1 MCIYTRLKTRRWTF
15 RLRCTR
21 STRSTNPRHHPY
33 FHHALLVSDQDL
45 TAGSRNWPSWFHHFW
60 KAPSAAAFRCRLCCC
75 CWLLHVP
82 DSDSIASATH
92 SQSLQHR
99 YALPTARTFST
110 LLDTLTFFGFKITNS
125 GAAINSAVSYR
136 SNPPTL

>member
-1 MCIYTRLKTRRWTF
+1 
-15 RLRCTR
+15 
-21 STRSTNPRHHPY
+21 
-33 FHHALLVSDQDL
+33 
-45 TAGSRNWPSWFHHFW
+45 
-60 KAPSAAAFRCRLCCC
+60 
-75 CWLLHVP
+75 
-82 DSDSIASATH
+82 
-92 SQSLQHR
+92 LQHR